1 MSAPD
6 PAAERPV
13 PTADSTPAEA
23 VPGARLSAESAA
35 PTGTPAEAARGSRL
49 SAESA
54 PPIVPTRV
62 PWVEVGVFLVVTVG
76 LGWLVCLP
84 LWLSGKG
91 LSDLTFVQ
99 LTGQALM
106 FTPLLGTIAAL
117 IVQRRRAREPLASIP
132 RRLGLWPLYPVGRVL
147 GGTGLAVLATYLLVL
162 ATYLLAGAFGWMRL
176 DLVGLSGFSAQQ
188 QALPGLEE
196 LPLGAAVAVY
206 LVIVVVNTGATALF
220 AFGEEVGWRGWLLT
234 SLRPL
239 GTWPALLLIG
249 LVWGLWHAPLILLGY
264 NFGRP
269 DLTGLAFMVGGCIA
283 LSVLFG
289 WLRLRTGSLWP
300 AVFAHAALNAS
311 SGMLLALVLS
321 ADSPTPDMALVTV
334 LGVSGWLVSA
344 VVVLVLVLTGQF
356 RRQPEVDVKPPR
368 RNSAPA
374 EE

>member
-1 MSAPD
+1 M
-6 PAAERPV
+6 
-13 PTADSTPAEA
+13 
-23 VPGARLSAESAA
+23 
-35 PTGTPAEAARGSRL
+35 
-49 SAESA
+49 
-54 PPIVPTRV
+54 
-62 PWVEVGVFLVVTVG
+62 FLVVTVG

-176 DLVGLSGFSAQQ
+176 DLVGLSGFSAQR

-196 LPLGAAVAVY
+196 LPLGAAVAVF

-220 AFGEEVGWRGWLLT
+220 AFGEEVGWRGWSLT
-234 SLRPL
+234 SPRPL
-239 GTWPALLLIG
+239 GTWPAPLLIG

-269 DLTGLAFMVGGCIA
+269 DLTGLAFMVGGRIA

-289 WLRLRTGSLWP
+289 GARLRTGSLWP

-311 SGMLLALVLS
+311 SGMLARSRPQRRLPRLRTWLSSPSSASPGGSSPPSSSPSSSSPGSSGGDRRSTSSRLVG
-321 ADSPTPDMALVTV
+321 T
-334 LGVSGWLVSA
+334 
-344 VVVLVLVLTGQF
+344 
-356 RRQPEVDVKPPR
+356 RHPPR
-368 RNSAPA
+368 NESAGRRAYEISPP
-374 EE
+374 EH